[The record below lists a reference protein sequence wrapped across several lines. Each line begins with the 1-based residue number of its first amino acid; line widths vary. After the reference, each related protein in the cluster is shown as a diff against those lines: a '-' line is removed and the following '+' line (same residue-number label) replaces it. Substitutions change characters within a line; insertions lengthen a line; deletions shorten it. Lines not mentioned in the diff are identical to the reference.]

1 MDIAQL
7 KPKESASIINAL
19 EHRVVPRLG
28 IQHLLV
34 GRSKET
40 DEIIRLLR
48 AVADGNSEV
57 KFWIGDFGG
66 GKSFMLQ
73 LIETLAL
80 KSNFVVSTVD
90 FTPVNRLYASDGKAR
105 ALYSEIISKLITQTD
120 QDGNALP
127 TILDQWI
134 ELLMS
139 EVVTELQID
148 FDALSSSENL
158 HHVTSKII
166 DTTKKF
172 NSTGGFEFG
181 QAIAKY
187 YEGYANGDSTLQ
199 ESALRWL
206 RGGYTAKTDST
217 RDLGIREIITDNNYY
232 DMIKNFAELFIA
244 AGYQG
249 FVINLDEAINL
260 YKIPMTQTRNSN
272 YEQILR
278 IYNDCTY
285 EGRVKGLL
293 VNFGGTRKFLEDE
306 RRGLFSY
313 EALKSRLVVRK
324 LNNSDL
330 VDLAQPV
337 TYLRPL
343 SEEDIFTL
351 LSKLKTIFEQHYS
364 VKIPCDDT
372 HITRYMEAQLNR
384 PGSQEFLT
392 PRQVI
397 SDFLQILNLA
407 RQNTNVSVDVLLDKM
422 FGENKDGIAKD
433 VDDHDDDG
441 IEVL

>member
-1 MDIAQL
+1 MEIAQL
-7 KPKESASIINAL
+7 KQKESASIINAL

-40 DEIIRLLR
+40 DEIIRLLKT
-48 AVADGNSEV
+48 VANGASEV

-134 ELLMS
+134 ELLMG
-139 EVVTELQID
+139 EVVSELQID
-148 FDALSSSENL
+148 FDTLGSDENRHL
-158 HHVTSKII
+158 VTDKII
-166 DTTKKF
+166 NTTKKF
-172 NSTGGFEFG
+172 TSTGGYEFG

-187 YEGYANGDSTLQ
+187 YEGFAGNNAAVQ

-232 DMIKNFAELFIA
+232 DMLKNFAELFIA
-244 AGYQG
+244 VGYQG

-260 YKIPMTQTRNSN
+260 YKIPMAQTRNSN

-278 IYNDCTY
+278 IYNDCTF

-293 VNFGGTRKFLEDE
+293 VNFGGTRKFLEDA

-313 EALKSRLVVRK
+313 EALKSRLLIRK
-324 LNNSDL
+324 LNDSDL

-337 TYLRPL
+337 TYLKPL

-364 VKIPCDDT
+364 VTITCDDT

-384 PGSQEFLT
+384 PGAREFLT

-407 RQNTNVSVDVLLDKM
+407 RQNTEVSVDTLLDKM
-422 FGENKDGIAKD
+422 FGANKDAVTKD
-433 VDDHDDDG
+433 ADDHDDD

>member
-1 MDIAQL
+1 
-7 KPKESASIINAL
+7 
-19 EHRVVPRLG
+19 
-28 IQHLLV
+28 
-34 GRSKET
+34 
-40 DEIIRLLR
+40 
-48 AVADGNSEV
+48 
-57 KFWIGDFGG
+57 
-66 GKSFMLQ
+66 
-73 LIETLAL
+73 
-80 KSNFVVSTVD
+80 
-90 FTPVNRLYASDGKAR
+90 
-105 ALYSEIISKLITQTD
+105 
-120 QDGNALP
+120 
-127 TILDQWI
+127 
-134 ELLMS
+134 
-139 EVVTELQID
+139 
-148 FDALSSSENL
+148 
-158 HHVTSKII
+158 
-166 DTTKKF
+166 
-172 NSTGGFEFG
+172 
-181 QAIAKY
+181 
-187 YEGYANGDSTLQ
+187 
-199 ESALRWL
+199 
-206 RGGYTAKTDST
+206 
-217 RDLGIREIITDNNYY
+217 
-232 DMIKNFAELFIA
+232 MIKNFAELFIA